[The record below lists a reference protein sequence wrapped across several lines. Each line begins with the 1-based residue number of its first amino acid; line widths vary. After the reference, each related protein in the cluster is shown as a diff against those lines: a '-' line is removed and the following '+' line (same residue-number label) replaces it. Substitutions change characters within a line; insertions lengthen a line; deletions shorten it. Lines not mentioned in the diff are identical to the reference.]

1 MKQIRFLSATR
12 IIKLSALPVA
22 MLLSA
27 GTASAQWSAQQPQQ
41 YPQQYP
47 QQQSQHYPQQRNQRQ
62 QQRYAS
68 QQELFQWTGR
78 VDDEIRVRMNTNRA
92 TVLRVGNN
100 DRANGNVQSVN
111 AMPTQNGIVTV
122 QTLEGRGTVDV
133 IQQPNA
139 RNGYTTVISV
149 RDPEKGQGTYRVA
162 AYWQPANG
170 ANRNSGVRNNGR
182 YGNGRYSND
191 RDGNWNRD
199 QDR

>member
-22 MLLSA
+22 LLLSA

-41 YPQQYP
+41 RPQQYP
-47 QQQSQHYPQQRNQRQ
+47 QQQSQRYPQQRNQRQ

-92 TVLRVGNN
+92 SVLRVGNN

-111 AMPTQNGIVTV
+111 AMPAQNGIVTV

-133 IQQPNA
+133 IQQPTA
-139 RNGYTTVISV
+139 RNGYTTIISV

-170 ANRNSGVRNNGR
+170 AYRNSGVRNNGR
-182 YGNGRYSND
+182 YDNGNRGQNY
-191 RDGNWNRD
+191 
-199 QDR
+199 